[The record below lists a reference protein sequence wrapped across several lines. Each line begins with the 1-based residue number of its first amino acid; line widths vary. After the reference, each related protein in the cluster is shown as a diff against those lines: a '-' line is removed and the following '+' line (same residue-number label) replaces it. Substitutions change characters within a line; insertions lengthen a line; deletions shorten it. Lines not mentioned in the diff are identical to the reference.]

1 MKYYRHH
8 GQVYIDT
15 FLFAANVCEQK
26 SGATTKT
33 VASASARV
41 VSLRA
46 TTVPPPI
53 ITHFL
58 SLRQKKCRITI
69 ITTIKHFVSTYKLV
83 IIFY

>member
-15 FLFAANVCEQK
+15 FSLAANVCEQK

-46 TTVPPPI
+46 TTVPHSYNN
-53 ITHFL
+53 TF
-58 SLRQKKCRITI
+58 
-69 ITTIKHFVSTYKLV
+69 F
-83 IIFY
+83 IFKTKEMQDNDNYYY